1 MARFLDRDHPMFRR
15 PWVRVMTVAAPLG
28 WAVFEFAG
36 GAPFWGVVFA
46 ALGGYALWELFLRGA
61 DEGKDR

>member
-1 MARFLDRDHPMFRR
+1 MFRR
-15 PWVRVMTVAAPLG
+15 PWVRVISVAAPLG

-36 GAPFWGVVFA
+36 GAPFWGVIFA
-46 ALGGYALWELFLRGA
+46 ALGAYAAWELYLRGP